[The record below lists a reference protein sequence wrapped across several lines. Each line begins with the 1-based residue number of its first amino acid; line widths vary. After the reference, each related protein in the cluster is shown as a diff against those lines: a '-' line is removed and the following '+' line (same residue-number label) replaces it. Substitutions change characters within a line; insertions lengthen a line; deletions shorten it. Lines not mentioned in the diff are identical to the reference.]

1 MESWEMTDVMIV
13 TLELDEVE
21 RQLVLLAL
29 AQLSLKNPGF
39 DYALN
44 LIAVK
49 MDKVKGGRAELFDR
63 FREARFRDFQELKKE
78 IQGEED
84 QKGKRGRG

>member
-1 MESWEMTDVMIV
+1 MIV

-63 FREARFRDFQELKKE
+63 FREARFRGFQELKKE